1 MSNSTQS
8 TQSTSVNAWKRYSL
22 RSDFYYGRKKV
33 TVNADKTYYAIEING
48 KIISPLFEKLTIMP
62 SFNHCVNDGL
72 HFLTS
77 PDGNEI
83 ISENY
88 KKIGKF
94 YTIQSLGKYYAKAES
109 LNGKLGTISSNGNVC
124 IKCENDVLERF
135 GDVYAICG
143 KMVDGEMRYG
153 IFTVNGEKV
162 VDYNFVKYEII
173 QGRVVMIT
181 EEGKKWCYNK
191 LGIRLKV

>member
-1 MSNSTQS
+1 MSNSTQN

-33 TVNADKTYYAIEING
+33 TVNTDKTYYAIEING
-48 KIISPLFEKLTIMP
+48 KIISPLFEKLTLMP

-94 YTIQSLGKYYAKAES
+94 YTIQGIGKYYAKVE
-109 LNGKLGTISSNGNVC
+109 GFDEKLGTISSNGDVC
-124 IKCENDVLERF
+124 IKCEQDILERF
-135 GDVYAICG
+135 GSAYAICG

-153 IFTVNGEKV
+153 IFAVNGEKV
-162 VDYNFVKYEII
+162 VDYNFVEYEIT
-173 QGRVVMIT
+173 QGNAVMIK
-181 EEGKKWCYNK
+181 EDGEKWFYSK
-191 LGIRLKV
+191 LGTRLRV